1 MAAEAVYLSL
11 GSNLGARRAHLIEAV
26 ERMEGE
32 GVRVVRASPI
42 YETAPR
48 DFLDQPGF
56 LNAVVEVETS
66 LGPPELLAAL
76 LAIETA
82 MGRVRGMDKG
92 PRVIDLDIL
101 AYGARSIDGSGLRIP
116 HPRMAERRFVL
127 EPLAALAPGFCPPGF
142 KQTVAEMLPGVA
154 GQDVQQ
160 ITGPEWLNR
169 DADAP

>member
-1 MAAEAVYLSL
+1 MAAETVYLSL
-11 GSNLGARRAHLIEAV
+11 GSNLGARRANLIEAV

-56 LNAVVEVETS
+56 LNPVVEAETS
-66 LGPPELLAAL
+66 LFPPQLLAAL

-82 MGRVRGMDKG
+82 MGRVRTMDKG

-101 AYGARSIDGSGLRIP
+101 AYGARSIDGRDCASRTRAWRSGGLCWSRWP
-116 HPRMAERRFVL
+116 SSLPVFARRASNK
-127 EPLAALAPGFCPPGF
+127 PWRKCCPAWRVR
-142 KQTVAEMLPGVA
+142 TS
-154 GQDVQQ
+154 
-160 ITGPEWLNR
+160 NR
-169 DADAP
+169 SPVRSG